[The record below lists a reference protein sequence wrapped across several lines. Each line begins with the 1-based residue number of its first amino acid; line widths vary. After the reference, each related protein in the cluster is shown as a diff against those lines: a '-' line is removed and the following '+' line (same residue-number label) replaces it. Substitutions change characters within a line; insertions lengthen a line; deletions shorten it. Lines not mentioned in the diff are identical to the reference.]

1 MTTVAA
7 STDAMRCETRP
18 ALRDLDKSLIHM
30 IGVGGCG
37 MSALATLLLRR
48 GTRVSGSDM
57 RPSPALARLV
67 EAGAQVTTRQR
78 AEAVPAGADLV
89 VASAA
94 ILPDH
99 PELLEARRR
108 GIPTLK
114 YAQLLGAV
122 MARYEGV
129 AVSGTHGKSTTTA
142 WLTYVLRRA
151 GLDPSFVVGATVEQ
165 LGGGSGAGSGPH
177 FVAEACEYDRSFLN
191 LRPRRAAIL
200 NIEEDHLDCYRDLAE
215 IRDAFAA
222 FASRVPADGLIVLN
236 GQDPRCHSL
245 VDGIA
250 ASVQTFGA
258 ADDATWRADDIVLES
273 GRYAFDVVHDGAVL
287 GRLRPYLPGR
297 HNVNNAL
304 AVIAL
309 AHACGVSWE
318 QMQAPLAEFRGVHR
332 RLELRSAV
340 DGRRVLDDYAHHPT
354 EIRATLKAA
363 RERFSPRRLWCVFQ
377 PHQHSRTRFLLKD
390 FAQSFVHADRV
401 IVPDI
406 YFVRDSQRD
415 RELVSAEDLVREIRV
430 RGSDAAYVPQFA
442 AIVEL
447 LARETEPGDVI
458 LTMGAGNIWR
468 VADELVQRLGGHLS
482 D

>member
-7 STDAMRCETRP
+7 STDPARVDARV
-18 ALRDLDKSLIHM
+18 ALRELDKSYIHM
-30 IGVGGCG
+30 VGVGGCG
-37 MSALATLLLRR
+37 MSALAALLLRR
-48 GTRVSGSDM
+48 GTRISGSDM
-57 RPSPALARLV
+57 RPSAALARLV
-67 EAGAQVTTRQR
+67 DAGAGITTQQR
-78 AEAVPAGADLV
+78 AEAVPAGVDLV

-94 ILPDH
+94 VPPDH

-108 GIPTLK
+108 SVPILK

-122 MARYEGV
+122 MAGYEGV
-129 AVSGTHGKSTTTA
+129 AISGTHGKSTTTA

-151 GLDPSFVVGATVEQ
+151 GLDPSFVVGATVAQ

-200 NIEEDHLDCYRDLAE
+200 NVEEDHLDCYRDLAA
-215 IRDAFAA
+215 IREAFAA
-222 FASRVPADGLIVLN
+222 FAAQVPADGLLVLN
-236 GQDPRCHSL
+236 GQDAQCRSL
-245 VDGIA
+245 MASTA
-250 ASVQTFGA
+250 APVQTFGSG
-258 ADDATWRADDIVLES
+258 DDATWRADDIVLED
-273 GRYAFDVVHDGAVL
+273 GRYAFDVAHDGAVL
-287 GRLRPYLPGR
+287 GRVRPYLPGR
-297 HNVNNAL
+297 HNVDNAL

-309 AHACGVSWE
+309 AQACGVSWE
-318 QMQAPLAEFRGVHR
+318 QAQAPLVEFRGVHR
-332 RLELRSAV
+332 RLELRGEV

-363 RERFSPRRLWCVFQ
+363 RERFNPRRLWCVFQ
-377 PHQHSRTRFLLKD
+377 PHQHSRTRFLLSD

-406 YFVRDSQRD
+406 YFVRDTQRD
-415 RELVSAEDLVREIRV
+415 RELVCAADLAREIRA
-430 RGSDAAYVPQFA
+430 RGGDATYVSQFP

-447 LARETEPGDVI
+447 LARETERGDVI

-468 VADELVQRLGGHLS
+468 VADELVQRLGGHLP